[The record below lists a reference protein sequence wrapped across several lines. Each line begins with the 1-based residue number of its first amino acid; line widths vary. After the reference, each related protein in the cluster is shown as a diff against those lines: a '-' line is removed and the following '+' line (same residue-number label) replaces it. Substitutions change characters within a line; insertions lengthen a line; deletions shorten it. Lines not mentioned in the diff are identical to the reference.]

1 MQSHGA
7 DMAYT
12 LRTTEEDEKILEA
25 LKRHTG
31 ESSVTK
37 ALMYAAKRFPEY
49 ENRMIYA
56 ERDLEVV
63 RGFGEMLKRIGK

>member
-1 MQSHGA
+1 
-7 DMAYT
+7 MAYT
-12 LRTTEEDEKILEA
+12 LRVTEEEEKILEA

-37 ALMYAAKRFPEY
+37 ALLYAARRFPDY

-56 ERDLEVV
+56 ERDLDT
-63 RGFGEMLKRIGK
+63 LKQFAALINRLK